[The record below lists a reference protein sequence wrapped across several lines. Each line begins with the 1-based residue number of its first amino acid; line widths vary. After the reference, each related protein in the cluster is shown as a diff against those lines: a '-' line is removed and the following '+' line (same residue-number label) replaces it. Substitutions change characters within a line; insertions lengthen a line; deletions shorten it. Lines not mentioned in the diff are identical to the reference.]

1 MSLKNQ
7 TKEIYIRY
15 GLSDFEFEVYLVF
28 LSQPQITVSE
38 VAGILEKDLQEI
50 KLITEKLCS
59 INFIKKIEGIIDRYI
74 PLEPFFEL
82 FVSESAKFRD
92 EISKIKDTVLSDQSI
107 RFANLDSIQNSSLE
121 TIDTSVKT
129 AVEDIFKKAD
139 QHDVDKKSK
148 IEEVQKRFDDTCK
161 PLEDEIQRATF
172 ESRDRF
178 IETRTEFT
186 ENVKNTTEGARD
198 RLESSLKSLEG
209 ELHEHLDEE
218 NQNFKNQINLKH
230 DEAVIFLDNNTS
242 KFSTDNL
249 ELNNTLALFSDN
261 HISQT
266 KKLEDNLHV
275 VLDQLNTKLKNNSE
289 GFKTKFDDGIQ
300 NQKTTLNQIVDDLLV
315 NFKDRVQKLEIECKQ
330 DLDEHV
336 EHHREHA
343 DNLKPQ
349 LEEILEKYIFRFK
362 KIIDDLKTQIS
373 GMLAEHIEHF
383 ENSNE
388 NLRNNLNESINTQHS
403 DLAGQ
408 VLSFKSNTVGLIDNL
423 QEISAS
429 FGELTEQLAKRG
441 SAFKSLLFGKHK
453 LYKEKYEEVKER
465 IEAISG
471 SMRENFEDS
480 TANYIKVTGDTTSTL
495 TTQINEITE
504 SLDSKQKANTESLDS
519 KQKDTIDAE
528 FEGLAGELSSEI
540 DKTLK
545 HNVEHCQK
553 TTTKLKDSLENS
565 LHTHRDDYE
574 LNFNKHR
581 QTGLKY
587 NDDSN
592 TSVQEKVNEWFE
604 NMDRDHERAKTDISV
619 ETNNQIRDITG
630 HLKDNTDKNDSHSYD
645 FEKEVKDVKTDYR
658 ATIDDLIRRVDDDF
672 RECKT
677 KISGKINPQIEL
689 FKNEVATINETQQ
702 NQVNGHIERFKE
714 IVEKLDEKQ
723 HHDLDEQM
731 KLFAE
736 DSTNLE
742 QNLHTMIEEH
752 KTQYQEISNNLQQE
766 LDKTITDNIQNTKDA
781 IADFTLSFMN
791 VIDEGIDIAEE
802 NENKLNDINQK
813 AASIQPLGES
823 GTWHVFGTKALLES
837 IIDAMKRVKST
848 ITIITPTVEPKILE
862 ALSEVAYV
870 KKSVRFLY
878 TTTWDLAT
886 FGPIIQKMKVLG
898 NIQFRN
904 LKNANDFYAVSRD
917 GEEIVLCPK
926 AKKEED
932 LIAIVS
938 VQDGYAQI
946 FSSFIYPIFQA
957 NSRPI

>member
-7 TKEIYIRY
+7 TKEIYKQY
-15 GLSDFEFEVYLVF
+15 GLTDFEFEVYAVF

-92 EISKIKDTVLSDQSI
+92 EISHIKDNVLSDQSI
-107 RFANLDSIQNSSLE
+107 RFANLDTIENSSLE
-121 TIDTSVKT
+121 KIDVTVKT
-129 AVEDIFKKAD
+129 SIDNIFKKSD

-186 ENVKNTTEGARD
+186 ETVKNTTEGARD
-198 RLESSLKSLEG
+198 RLETSLKTLES

-230 DEAVIFLDNNTS
+230 DEAVIFLDNNTA

-249 ELNNTLALFSDN
+249 ELNNALALFSDN

-266 KKLEDNLHV
+266 KKLESNLHN
-275 VLDQLNTKLKNNSE
+275 VLTELNTKLKNNSE
-289 GFKTKFDDGIQ
+289 GFKTKFDDGVQ

-315 NFKDRVQKLEIECKQ
+315 DFKDRIHKLEIECKQ

-336 EHHREHA
+336 EHHKEHA

-383 ENSNE
+383 ENSN
-388 NLRNNLNESINTQHS
+388 NILRDNLNESINTQHS

-408 VLSFKSNTVGLIDNL
+408 VLSFKSNTVNLIDNL

-429 FGELTEQLAKRG
+429 FGELTEHLAKRG
-441 SAFKSLLFGKHK
+441 SAFKALFFGKHK
-453 LYKEKYEEVKER
+453 LYKERYEEVKER
-465 IEAISG
+465 IEAIS
-471 SMRENFEDS
+471 SHMRGDFEDS

-495 TTQINEITE
+495 TNQINEITSVE
-504 SLDSKQKANTESLDS
+504 KDGFSSNTESLDS

-528 FEGLAGELSSEI
+528 FEGLAGELSSAI
-540 DKTLK
+540 DNTLK

-553 TTTKLKDSLENS
+553 TTIKLKDSLENS

-581 QTGLKY
+581 QTGLMY

-592 TSVQEKVNEWFE
+592 SRVQEKVNAWYET
-604 NMDRDHERAKTDISV
+604 MDRDHERAKTDISV

-630 HLKDNTDKNDSHSYD
+630 HLKENTDKNDSHSYD
-645 FEKEVKDVKTDYR
+645 FEKEVKEVKTDYR
-658 ATIDDLIRRVDDDF
+658 ATIDDLIRRVDQDIND
-672 RECKT
+672 CKT
-677 KISGKINPQIEL
+677 KISGKINPQIEI
-689 FKNEVATINETQQ
+689 FKNEIATINETQQ

-742 QNLHTMIEEH
+742 QNLHVMLEEH
-752 KTQYQEISNNLQQE
+752 KSHYQEISTNLQQE

-781 IADFTLSFMN
+781 IADFTLNFMN

-802 NENKLNDINQK
+802 NENKLSDINQK
-813 AASIQPLGES
+813 AANIQPLGES

-848 ITIITPTVEPKILE
+848 ITIITPTVEPKVLE
-862 ALSEVAYV
+862 ALSEVAYL

-917 GEEIVLCPK
+917 GEEIVLCPR